1 MTQTHRVKLIYSE
14 KNMQNK
20 VEFPPQPQAHN
31 NFFNASEAA
40 PVNPLAMYM
49 RQPKIYMRLPTGGAF
64 WPEGSIHM
72 PENKQLP
79 VFSMT
84 ARDELLLNVPDA
96 LMNGQAIVDIIQ
108 NCVPNIK
115 NAWMAPVSD
124 IDALLIAIR
133 IATYGETMT
142 TPVTIGDDL
151 EMEYQVD
158 LRVVLDNVM
167 NNYTW
172 DPVVPISDT
181 MTAFVK
187 PANYKQST
195 DISIKSYET
204 KKIMSL
210 VNDEKMSEEDKVKLF
225 KESFSKLTQI
235 TMNSIAECIEK
246 IDTPQ
251 GSVSNTAFIIEF
263 LNNSD
268 KTVFNKIQKHLDQL
282 KDTNSVKTMKVPVTD
297 VMREK
302 GITSDIIEIPLVFD
316 AATFF
321 V

>member
-1 MTQTHRVKLIYSE
+1 
-14 KNMQNK
+14 MQNS
-20 VEFPPQPQAHN
+20 VEFPPQLQAHN
-31 NFFNASEAA
+31 NFFNASGAA

-49 RQPKIYMRLPTGGAF
+49 RQPKLYISLPSGGAF
-64 WPEGSIHM
+64 WPEGSIDM
-72 PENKQLP
+72 PENKQLSIY
-79 VFSMT
+79 SMT
-84 ARDELLLNVPDA
+84 AKDELLLNVPDA

-124 IDALLIAIR
+124 MDALLIAIR
-133 IATYGETMT
+133 IATYGEMMT

-151 EMEYQVD
+151 EMEYTVD

-172 DPVVPISDT
+172 NPVVPISDS

-195 DISIKSYET
+195 DIGIKSYET

-210 VNDEKMSEEDKVKLF
+210 VNDEKMSEEDKLKMF
-225 KESFSKLTQI
+225 KVSFSKLTQI

-251 GSVSNTAFIIEF
+251 GSVSNVAFIVDF

-268 KTVFNKIQKHLDQL
+268 KSVFNKIKNHLDQL
-282 KDTNSVKTMKVPVTD
+282 KEANSVKTMKVPVTD
-297 VMREK
+297 AMRGQ

-316 AATFF
+316 ASTFF